1 MAKKSV
7 ATDRRQARVRRALK
21 VVGNGRPRLS
31 VFRSGRHIYA
41 QVIADDEG
49 KTLAAASS
57 IDTDLKGNPSARRD
71 GLAIRFWCESCDARP
86 VLTIAQH
93 KGSTLVEFSE

>member
-1 MAKKSV
+1 MVPTFNTSSYIAGQGAELACPGCGSNMLHQ
-7 ATDRRQARVRRALK
+7 DRVEVFERGEDDKLGVHVVVEGLRA
-21 VVGNGRPRLS
+21 
-31 VFRSGRHIYA
+31 I
-41 QVIADDEG
+41 
-49 KTLAAASS
+49 